1 MALSD
6 GVFKV
11 RLQAIEYGAPGINL
25 YTFEALDGQPLAAY
39 EPGAH
44 VDVVMGPD
52 LLRQYSLLWPAT
64 HPARYQIAVQLSE
77 VGKGGSR
84 KLHFESVVGA
94 VYEMSQPRNHFPLV
108 PSDDEFHLFAGG
120 IGITPIISMYRQLKA
135 SGRRVS
141 LYYWA
146 GSAQHMLFHAQL
158 CRERQDDVRLFHTRS
173 SGAVPPRLKDVLKTL
188 PPSAQLYCC
197 GPQGMVDEFDRLTLD
212 RPEAN
217 THRERFSATTDALQ
231 PGDSFRVRLQRSGL
245 TLTVPAEL
253 SLLQVCEAAGV
264 DVAYSCEEGVCG
276 ACEVKVLAGQ
286 VEHRDTVLTPGQ
298 RQRSE
303 SMMICCSRGVGD
315 SLVVDI

>member
-6 GVFKV
+6 GSLQV
-11 RLQAIEYGAPGINL
+11 RLQAVEYGAPGINL
-25 YTFEALDGQPLAAY
+25 YTFESLDGLPLPDY

-44 VDVVMGPD
+44 IDVAMSPD
-52 LLRQYSLLWPAT
+52 TLRQYSLLWPAQN
-64 HPARYQIAVQLSE
+64 PAQYRIAVQLSE
-77 VGKGGSR
+77 AGKGGSR
-84 KLHFESVVGA
+84 QLHFESVVGA
-94 VYEMSQPRNHFPLV
+94 TYEVSPPRNHFPLR
-108 PSDDEFHLFAGG
+108 PSDEEFHLFAGG

-135 SGRRVS
+135 EGRKVS

-146 GSAQHMLFHAQL
+146 SGPEHMLFHDQL
-158 CRERQDDVRLFHTRS
+158 CREDHCVYLFHTRTA
-173 SGAVPPRLKDVLKTL
+173 GVAPPRLKDLLETL
-188 PPSAQLYCC
+188 PDSAQLYCC
-197 GPQGMVDEFDRLTLD
+197 GPQGMVDEFDGLTLQ

-231 PGDSFRVRLQRSGL
+231 PGDTFRVRLQRSGL
-245 TLTVPAEL
+245 TLTVATEQT
-253 SLLQVCEAAGV
+253 LLQACEAAGV

-303 SMMICCSRGVGD
+303 SMMICCSRGLGD
-315 SLVVDI
+315 GLVLDL

>member
-6 GVFKV
+6 SVFKV
-11 RLQAIEYGAPGINL
+11 RLQAIEYGVPGINI
-25 YTFEALDGQPLAAY
+25 YTFESLDGQPLAAY

-52 LLRQYSLLWPAT
+52 LLRQYSLLWPAPS
-64 HPARYQIAVQLSE
+64 PAQYRIAVQLSE

-94 VYEMSQPRNHFPLV
+94 VYEISLPRNHFPLV
-108 PSDDEFHLFAGG
+108 PSDEAFHLFAGG

-135 SGRRVS
+135 NGHKVS

-146 GSAQHMLFHAQL
+146 SSAQHMLFHGQL
-158 CRERQDDVRLFHTRS
+158 CQEQGDVRLFHTRTE
-173 SGAVPPRLKDVLKTL
+173 GVVPPRLKDVLSTL
-188 PPSAQLYCC
+188 PHSAQLYCC
-197 GPQGMVDEFDRLTLD
+197 GPQGMVDEFDRLTLE

-245 TLTVPAEL
+245 TLTVAAEQ

-315 SLVVDI
+315 SLVIDL

>member
-11 RLQAIEYGAPGINL
+11 RLRAIEYGAPGINF
-25 YTFEALDGQPLAAY
+25 YTFESLDGLALPSY

-44 VDVVMGPD
+44 VDVAMGPD
-52 LLRQYSLLWPAT
+52 LLRQYSLLWPAS
-64 HPARYQIAVQLSE
+64 HPAQYRIAVQLAQ

-94 VYEMSQPRNHFPLV
+94 EYEVSVPRNHFPLQ
-108 PSDDEFHLFAGG
+108 PSDDAFHLFAGG

-135 SGRRVS
+135 NGRKVT

-146 GSAQHMLFHAQL
+146 SSAQHMLFHDQL
-158 CRERQDDVRLFHTRS
+158 CDEQDDVHLFHTRC
-173 SGAVPPRLKDVLKTL
+173 GDTPPRLKDVLKTL
-188 PPSAQLYCC
+188 PHSAQLYCC
-197 GPQGMVDEFDRLTLD
+197 GPQGMVDEFDQLTLE

-286 VEHRDTVLTPGQ
+286 VEHRDTVLTPSQ

-303 SMMICCSRGVGD
+303 SMMICCSRGVGEG
-315 SLVVDI
+315 LVLDL

>member
-1 MALSD
+1 MASSD
-6 GVFKV
+6 SVIKV
-11 RLQAIEYGAPGINL
+11 RLHAIEYGAPGINI
-25 YTFEALDGQPLAAY
+25 YTFQSLDGQPLADY

-64 HPARYQIAVQLSE
+64 NPAQYRIAVQLAE

-94 VYEMSQPRNHFPLV
+94 TYEMSAPRNHFPLM
-108 PSDDEFHLFAGG
+108 PSDEAFHLFAGG

-135 SGRRVS
+135 DGRQVT

-146 GSAQHMLFHAQL
+146 GTPQHMLFHDQL
-158 CRERQDDVRLFHTRS
+158 CKEQGNVRLFHTRAP
-173 SGAVPPRLKDVLKTL
+173 GNAPPRLKEFLTAL
-188 PPSAQLYCC
+188 PHSAQLYCC
-197 GPQGMVDEFDRLTLD
+197 GPQGMVDEFDQLTLD

-245 TLTVPAEL
+245 TLTVQAEQT
-253 SLLQVCEAAGV
+253 LLQVCEAAGV

-298 RQRSE
+298 RQRGE
-303 SMMICCSRGVGD
+303 SMMICCSRGLGD
-315 SLVVDI
+315 SLVLDL

>member
-6 GVFKV
+6 GVFKA
-11 RLQAIEYGAPGINL
+11 RLHAIEYGAPGINI
-25 YTFEALDGQPLAAY
+25 YTFASLDGQPLAAY

-44 VDVVMGPD
+44 VDVAMGPN
-52 LLRQYSLLWPAT
+52 LIRQYSLLWPAT
-64 HPARYQIAVQLSE
+64 HPAQYRIAVQLSE

-84 KLHFESVVGA
+84 QLHFESVVGA
-94 VYEMSQPRNHFPLV
+94 IYELSQPRNHFPLV
-108 PSDDEFHLFAGG
+108 QSDEAFHLFAGG
-120 IGITPIISMYRQLKA
+120 IGITPIVSMYRQLKS
-135 SGRRVS
+135 SGRQVS

-146 GSAQHMLFHAQL
+146 SSAQHMLFHDQL
-158 CRERQDDVRLFHTRS
+158 CLEEGDVQLFHTRT
-173 SGAVPPRLKDVLKTL
+173 GQAPPRLKDMLASL
-188 PPSAQLYCC
+188 PHNAQLYCC
-197 GPQGMVDEFDRLTLD
+197 GPKAMVDEFDRLTLG

-217 THRERFSATTDALQ
+217 IHRERFSAATDALQ
-231 PGDSFRVRLQRSGL
+231 LGDSFRVRLQRSGL

-264 DVAYSCEEGVCG
+264 DVMYSCEEGVCG

-315 SLVVDI
+315 SLVLDI

>member
-11 RLQAIEYGAPGINL
+11 RLRAIEYGAPGINL
-25 YTFEALDGQPLAAY
+25 YTFESLDGRALPAY

-44 VDVVMGPD
+44 VDVAMAPD
-52 LLRQYSLLWPAT
+52 LLRQYSLLWPAA
-64 HPARYQIAVQLSE
+64 HPAQYQIAVQLAE

-94 VYEMSQPRNHFPLV
+94 EYEVSAPRNHFALM

-120 IGITPIISMYRQLKA
+120 IGITPIISMFRQLKA
-135 SGRRVS
+135 NGHKVT

-146 GSAQHMLFHAQL
+146 SSPQHMLFHDVL
-158 CRERQDDVRLFHTRS
+158 CHEPAEVQLFHTRT
-173 SGAVPPRLKDVLKTL
+173 GEACPRLKDVLTAL
-188 PPSAQLYCC
+188 PDSAQLYCC
-197 GPQGMVDEFDRLTLD
+197 GPQGMVDEFDRLTLE

-217 THRERFSATTDALQ
+217 VHRERFSATTDALQ
-231 PGDSFRVRLQRSGL
+231 PGDSFRVRLQKSGL

-253 SLLQVCEAAGV
+253 SLLQVCESAGV

-315 SLVVDI
+315 GLVLDL

>member
-6 GVFKV
+6 SMIQV

-25 YTFEALDGQPLAAY
+25 YTFASLDGQPLAAY

-64 HPARYQIAVQLSE
+64 DPAQYRIAVQLSE

-94 VYEMSQPRNHFPLV
+94 TYEVSPPRNHFPLM
-108 PSDDEFHLFAGG
+108 PGDGAFHLFAGG

-135 SGRRVS
+135 SGREVF

-146 GSAQHMLFHAQL
+146 ASAQHMLFHQSL
-158 CRERQDDVRLFHTRS
+158 CQEAGNVRLFHTRTP
-173 SGAVPPRLKDVLKTL
+173 GDVPPRLKDVLSTL
-188 PPSAQLYCC
+188 PHSAQLYCC

-231 PGDSFRVRLQRSGL
+231 PGDSFQVRLQRSGL
-245 TLTVPAEL
+245 TLTVPAEQ

-303 SMMICCSRGVGD
+303 TMMICCSRGLGD
-315 SLVVDI
+315 SLVLDL

>member
-6 GVFKV
+6 GLLRV
-11 RLQAIEYGAPGINL
+11 RLRAIEYGAPGINL
-25 YTFEALDGQPLAAY
+25 YIFESLDGQPLPPY

-44 VDVVMGPD
+44 VDVVMSPD
-52 LLRQYSLLWPAT
+52 LLRQYSLLWPAAE
-64 HPARYQIAVQLSE
+64 PSQYRIAVQLAE

-94 VYEMSQPRNHFPLV
+94 TYEVSAPRNHFPLM
-108 PSDDEFHLFAGG
+108 PSDEAFHLFAGG

-135 SGRRVS
+135 SGRAVF

-146 GSAQHMLFHAQL
+146 ASAQHMLFHEAL
-158 CRERQDDVRLFHTRS
+158 CHEMEGVQLFHTRC
-173 SGAVPPRLKDVLKTL
+173 GGEAPPRLKDVIATL
-188 PPSAQLYCC
+188 PYSAQLYCC
-197 GPQGMVDEFDRLTLD
+197 GPQGMVDEFDQLTLD

-231 PGDSFRVRLQRSGL
+231 AGDSFRVRLQRSGL

-276 ACEVKVLAGQ
+276 ACEVKVLSGQ
-286 VEHRDTVLTPGQ
+286 VEHRDTVLTPKQ
-298 RQRSE
+298 QKRSE
-303 SMMICCSRGVGD
+303 SMMICCSRGVDD
-315 SLVVDI
+315 SLVLDL

>member
-6 GVFKV
+6 GVIKV
-11 RLQAIEYGAPGINL
+11 RLRAIEYGVPGINL
-25 YTFEALDGQPLAAY
+25 YTFESLDGQPLPAY

-44 VDVVMGPD
+44 VDVAMAPD
-52 LLRQYSLLWPAT
+52 VLRQYSLLWPAV
-64 HPARYQIAVQLSE
+64 HPTQYRIAVQLSE
-77 VGKGGSR
+77 AGKGGSR

-94 VYEMSQPRNHFPLV
+94 EYALSAPRNHFPLR
-108 PSDDEFHLFAGG
+108 PSDEAFHLFAGG
-120 IGITPIISMYRQLKA
+120 IGITPLISMYRQLKA
-135 SGRRVS
+135 SGRSVT

-146 GSAQHMLFHAQL
+146 SSPQHMLFHEQL
-158 CRERQDDVRLFHTRS
+158 CHEQDDVRLFHTRTGES
-173 SGAVPPRLKDVLKTL
+173 PPRLNDVLATL
-188 PPSAQLYCC
+188 PDEAQLYCC
-197 GPQGMVDEFDRLTLD
+197 GPQGMVDEFDRLTQG
-212 RPEAN
+212 RPEGN

-231 PGDSFRVRLQRSGL
+231 PGDSFRVTLQRSGM

-276 ACEVKVLAGQ
+276 ACEVRVLAGQ

-303 SMMICCSRGVGD
+303 SMMICCSRGVGEG
-315 SLVVDI
+315 LVLDL

>member
-1 MALSD
+1 M
-6 GVFKV
+6 
-11 RLQAIEYGAPGINL
+11 
-25 YTFEALDGQPLAAY
+25 
-39 EPGAH
+39 
-44 VDVVMGPD
+44 
-52 LLRQYSLLWPAT
+52 
-64 HPARYQIAVQLSE
+64 
-77 VGKGGSR
+77 
-84 KLHFESVVGA
+84 
-94 VYEMSQPRNHFPLV
+94 
-108 PSDDEFHLFAGG
+108 
-120 IGITPIISMYRQLKA
+120 
-135 SGRRVS
+135 
-141 LYYWA
+141 
-146 GSAQHMLFHAQL
+146 
-158 CRERQDDVRLFHTRS
+158 RLFHTRS
-173 SGAVPPRLKDVLKTL
+173 SGAVPPRLKDVLRTL

-286 VEHRDTVLTPGQ
+286 VEHRDTVLTPEQ

>member
-11 RLQAIEYGAPGINL
+11 RLHAIEYGAPGINI
-25 YTFEALDGQPLAAY
+25 YTFEALDGQPLATY

-44 VDVVMGPD
+44 VDVVMAPD

-64 HPARYQIAVQLSE
+64 HPARYQIAVQLAE

-94 VYEMSQPRNHFPLV
+94 TYEMSQPRNHFPLL
-108 PSDDEFHLFAGG
+108 PSDEEFHLFAGG
-120 IGITPIISMYRQLKA
+120 IGITPIVSMYRKLKA
-135 SGRRVS
+135 EGRKAS

-146 GSAQHMLFHAQL
+146 SSAQHMLFHEQL
-158 CRERQDDVRLFHTRS
+158 CREQDGVRLFHTRS
-173 SGAVPPRLKDVLKTL
+173 GGDVPPRLKDILATL
-188 PPSAQLYCC
+188 PHSAQLYCC
-197 GPQGMVDEFDRLTLD
+197 GPQGMVDEFDRLTLH
-212 RPEAN
+212 RPQAN

-245 TLTVPAEL
+245 TLTVAAEQ

-264 DVAYSCEEGVCG
+264 EVAYSCEEGVCG

-286 VEHRDTVLTPGQ
+286 VEHRDTVLSPAQ

-303 SMMICCSRGVGD
+303 TMMICCSRGLGD
-315 SLVVDI
+315 SLVLDL

>member
-1 MALSD
+1 MALSN

-11 RLQAIEYGAPGINL
+11 RLHAIEYGAPGINI
-25 YTFEALDGQPLAAY
+25 YTFASLDGQALAAY

-44 VDVVMGPD
+44 VDVAMVPD
-52 LLRQYSLLWPAT
+52 LIRQYSLLWPAT
-64 HPARYQIAVQLSE
+64 HPAQYRIAVQLSE

-84 KLHFESVVGA
+84 RLHFESVVGG
-94 VYEMSQPRNHFPLV
+94 VYELSPPRNHFPMV
-108 PSDDEFHLFAGG
+108 PSDEAFHLFAGG
-120 IGITPIISMYRQLKA
+120 IGITPIISMYRQLKS
-135 SGRRVS
+135 SGRQVS

-146 GSAQHMLFHAQL
+146 SSAQHMLFHDEL
-158 CRERQDDVRLFHTRS
+158 CREEGDVQLFHTRT
-173 SGAVPPRLKDVLKTL
+173 GQAPPRLKDVLAPL
-188 PPSAQLYCC
+188 PHSAQLYCC
-197 GPQGMVDEFDRLTLD
+197 GPQAMVDEFDRLTLE

-217 THRERFSATTDALQ
+217 THRERFSATTDDLQ

-276 ACEVKVLAGQ
+276 ACEVKVLSGH

-315 SLVVDI
+315 SLVLDI

>member
-6 GVFKV
+6 GLFKV
-11 RLQAIEYGAPGINL
+11 RLHAIEYGAPGINL
-25 YTFEALDGQPLAAY
+25 YTFESLDGLPLPGY

-52 LLRQYSLLWPAT
+52 VLRQYSLLWPAAN
-64 HPARYQIAVQLSE
+64 PAQYRIAVQLSE

-84 KLHFESVVGA
+84 TLHFESVVGA
-94 VYEMSQPRNHFPLV
+94 TYEVSAPRNHFPLV
-108 PSDDEFHLFAGG
+108 ASDEAFHLFAGG

-135 SGRRVS
+135 DGRNVS

-146 GSAQHMLFHAQL
+146 ASPQHMLFHDQL
-158 CRERQDDVRLFHTRS
+158 CQAQGSVRLFHTRTH
-173 SGAVPPRLKDVLKTL
+173 GEVPPRLKEVLTAL
-188 PPSAQLYCC
+188 PDSAQLYCC
-197 GPQGMVDEFDRLTLD
+197 GPQGMVDEFDQLTLG

-231 PGDSFRVRLQRSGL
+231 SGDAFRVRLQRSGL

-253 SLLQVCEAAGV
+253 TLLQVCEGAGV
-264 DVAYSCEEGVCG
+264 EVAYSCEEGVCG

-303 SMMICCSRGVGD
+303 SMMICCSRGLGD
-315 SLVVDI
+315 SLVLDL

>member
-6 GVFKV
+6 GMFKV
-11 RLQAIEYGAPGINL
+11 RLHAIEYGAPGINI
-25 YTFEALDGQPLAAY
+25 YTFESLDGLPLPAY

-44 VDVVMGPD
+44 VDVTMAAD

-64 HPARYQIAVQLSE
+64 NPAQYRIAVQLSE
-77 VGKGGSR
+77 AGKGGSR

-94 VYEMSQPRNHFPLV
+94 TYEVSAPRNHFPLM
-108 PSDDEFHLFAGG
+108 PSDEAFHLFAGG
-120 IGITPIISMYRQLKA
+120 IGITPIISMYRQLKV
-135 SGRRVS
+135 SGCKVT

-146 GSAQHMLFHAQL
+146 GSAQHMLFHDQL
-158 CRERQDDVRLFHTRS
+158 CQETGDVRLFHTRTA
-173 SGAVPPRLKDVLKTL
+173 GERPPRLMDVLTAL
-188 PPSAQLYCC
+188 PHSAQLYCC

-231 PGDSFRVRLQRSGL
+231 PGDSFRVYLQRSGL
-245 TLTVPAEL
+245 TLTVPAEQT
-253 SLLQVCEAAGV
+253 LLQACEAAGI
-264 DVAYSCEEGVCG
+264 DAAYSCEEGVCG

-303 SMMICCSRGVGD
+303 SMMICCSRGLGD
-315 SLVVDI
+315 TLVLDL